1 MHGVKSIEETFKE
14 LYNAIEEFKKQNATL
29 KGKVTRLQTRVNHI
43 EELLK
48 QAHIMSK

>member
-1 MHGVKSIEETFKE
+1 MHGVKSVEETFQE
-14 LYNAIEEFKKQNATL
+14 LYKGIEDFKKEIATL
-29 KGKVTRLQTRVNHI
+29 KGKVTRLQTRVNRI